1 MTKIGVDKAAEL
13 IRSAN
18 AILLIGHTDPDGDC
32 LGSLYAL
39 TKALKDSGKNAA
51 AVIKKPL
58 PVKHRYLSDLL
69 APETKVPEKADL
81 IIVLDTA
88 RISRQDFAPEELP
101 EAPTLCIDHHLGEHE
116 EYGNSF
122 YDEKCAACAILVYRV
137 ITELGIEIDQ
147 KIADALYTGIVT
159 DTNSFTNQNT
169 TEEAFQVATEL
180 VRLGAD
186 PGKIATYVYGSLSPN
201 DLNALS
207 KSLGSLEL
215 YHNDAVAILTLKK
228 EWTGG
233 QNIDTE
239 LFVNY
244 ARNLIST
251 ELAVMIIETATGV
264 RINLRSKGNF
274 DARAVAVELGGGGH
288 KAAAGIRMQATID
301 EAKAALL
308 KVISE
313 KI

>member
-1 MTKIGVDKAAEL
+1 MERIGVDKAAE
-13 IRSAN
+13 IIGSAN
-18 AILLIGHTDPDGDC
+18 SILLIGHTDPDGDC

-39 TKALKDSGKNAA
+39 TKALIDGGKNAV

-69 APETKVPEKADL
+69 APEKKPPEKADL

-88 RISRQDFAPEELP
+88 RTTRQDFASYELP

-116 EYGNSF
+116 EYNDSF

-137 ITELGIEIDQ
+137 IRALGIEIDE

-169 TEEAFQVATEL
+169 TEEAFKVATEL

-186 PGKIATYVYGSLSPN
+186 PGKIASYVYGSLSPN
-201 DLNALS
+201 DLSALS

-233 QNIDTE
+233 QDVDTE

-251 ELAVMIIETATGV
+251 ELAVMIIETDAGV
-264 RINLRSKGNF
+264 RINLRSKGGF
-274 DARAVAVELGGGGH
+274 DARAVAAKLGGGGH
-288 KAAAGIRMQATID
+288 KAAAGIRMQATVD

-308 KVISE
+308 KVISK

>member
-1 MTKIGVDKAAEL
+1 MKIGVEEASRILAG
-13 IRSAN
+13 AN
-18 AILLIGHTDPDGDC
+18 DVLLVGHTDPDGDC

-39 TKALKDSGKNAA
+39 AKALKSDGKNAL

-58 PVKHRYLSDLL
+58 PAKHRYLADLL
-69 APETKVPEKADL
+69 TPETKIPPKADL

-88 RISRQDFAPEELP
+88 RTARQDFAPAELP
-101 EAPTLCIDHHLGEHE
+101 EAPTLCIDHHLGDHE

-137 ITELGIEIDQ
+137 IRELGIEIDN

-186 PGKIATYVYGSLSPN
+186 PGKIAAYVYGSLTLN
-201 DLNALS
+201 DLAALS
-207 KSLGSLEL
+207 KSLASLEL
-215 YHNDAVAILTLKK
+215 YYNDTIAILTLKK

-233 QNIDTE
+233 RHIDTE

-244 ARNLIST
+244 ARNLITT
-251 ELAVMIIETATGV
+251 ELAVMIIETDTGV
-264 RINLRSKGNF
+264 RINLRSKGGF

-288 KAAAGIRMQATID
+288 KAAAGIRMQATIE

>member
-1 MTKIGVDKAAEL
+1 MKIGVEEASRIIAG
-13 IRSAN
+13 AN
-18 AILLIGHTDPDGDC
+18 DVLLVGHTDPDGDC

-39 TKALKDSGKNAA
+39 TKALKDSGNIAS

-58 PVKHRYLSDLL
+58 PVKHRNFADLL
-69 APETKVPEKADL
+69 TQETKVPQKADL
-81 IIVLDTA
+81 IIILDTA
-88 RISRQDFAPEELP
+88 RKSRQDFAPEELP
-101 EAPTLCIDHHLGEHE
+101 EAPTLCIDHHLGDHE
-116 EYGNSF
+116 EYGNAF

-137 ITELGIEIDQ
+137 IWDLGLTIDQ

-169 TEEAFQVATEL
+169 TEEAFKVATEL
-180 VRLGAD
+180 VRQGAD
-186 PGKIATYVYGSLSPN
+186 PGKIASYVYGSLFPN
-201 DLNALS
+201 DLSALS
-207 KSLGSLEL
+207 KSLASLEL

-233 QNIDTE
+233 QDVDTE

-251 ELAVMIIETATGV
+251 ELAVMIIETDTGV

-274 DARAVAVELGGGGH
+274 DARQVAVELGGGGH
-288 KAAAGIRMQATID
+288 KAAAGIRMQATIE